1 MSNELNEFY
10 SLRADSIS
18 NLSKAKDLQDL
29 GVKLMRESAPYR
41 YAYNFDW
48 LGIPAIQ
55 LPTDLVAMQ
64 EIIWAYK
71 PEVIIE
77 TGVAHGGSLV
87 FYASMLTLLG
97 NNGFVVG
104 VDIEI
109 RKHNR
114 DVLESHPMY
123 EKIKLVEGSSI
134 SSDIIAK
141 IQSLVGNRRTLV
153 VLDSDH
159 SKDHVLQELY
169 AYEKFVAVGGYIVV
183 MDTTLEDQPD
193 NFIVDRPWNKFN
205 NPKTAVRE
213 FLNSRTGKWLADSK
227 IDGKLLITVCK
238 EGFLKKISE

>member
-10 SLRADSIS
+10 RLRADSIS
-18 NLSKAKDLQDL
+18 ELSRSQDLQDM
-29 GVKLMRESAPYR
+29 GVKLMRDSAPHR

-55 LPTDLVAMQ
+55 LPTDLIAMQ

-87 FYASMLTLLG
+87 FYASMLSLLG

-123 EKIKLVEGSSI
+123 DKIKLVEGSST
-134 SSDIIAK
+134 SPDTLAK
-141 IQSLVGNRRTLV
+141 IQALVGNRRALV
-153 VLDSDH
+153 ILDSDH
-159 SKDHVLQELY
+159 SRDHVLQELY
-169 AYEKFVAVGGYIVV
+169 AYEQFVAVGGYIVV

-193 NFIVDRPWNKFN
+193 NFIVNRPWDKLN

-213 FLNSRTGKWLADSK
+213 FLNSRAGHWLADRK
-227 IDGKLLITVCK
+227 IDGKLLMTVCR
-238 EGFLKKISE
+238 EGFLQKISE